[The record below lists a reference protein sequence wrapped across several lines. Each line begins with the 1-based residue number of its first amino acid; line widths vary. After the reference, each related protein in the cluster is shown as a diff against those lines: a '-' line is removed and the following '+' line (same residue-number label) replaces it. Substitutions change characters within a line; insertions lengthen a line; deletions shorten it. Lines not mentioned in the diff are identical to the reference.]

1 MKYICIIPARG
12 GSKGIPGKN
21 IKMIA
26 GKPLIAWTIEAAL
39 TSKYLSKIIVS
50 TDDLEIARIAR
61 QHGAEVP
68 FLRPPSL
75 ATDTTPTEPA
85 LIHVIEE
92 LKKTGE
98 EYDAVVLL
106 QPTSPLRKKGRID
119 QAITYFESKKADSL
133 VSVCPN
139 HAFFWKNMQE
149 PCALYDYQNRPRR
162 QDIKPE
168 NRWFRENGSIYIT
181 RTDLLLRTNN
191 RLGGQICMF
200 LMTEEESFEIDTY
213 VDFAVVERL
222 LQLEFG
228 DGY

>member
-1 MKYICIIPARG
+1 MRSA
-12 GSKGIPGKN
+12 
-21 IKMIA
+21 
-26 GKPLIAWTIEAAL
+26 
-39 TSKYLSKIIVS
+39 
-50 TDDLEIARIAR
+50 
-61 QHGAEVP
+61 
-68 FLRPPSL
+68 SL
-75 ATDTTPTEPA
+75 AADTTPTEPV

-92 LKKTGE
+92 LKKIGE

-168 NRWFRENGSIYIT
+168 DRWFRENGSIYIT
-181 RTDLLLRTNN
+181 RTDLLLCTNN
-191 RLGGQICMF
+191 RLGGNICMF
-200 LMTEEESFEIDTY
+200 PMSEEESFEIDSY
-213 VDFAVVERL
+213 IDFAVVEKL
-222 LQLEFG
+222 LQLELG
-228 DGY
+228 DVY

>member
-1 MKYICIIPARG
+1 M
-12 GSKGIPGKN
+12 N

-50 TDDLEIARIAR
+50 TDDLEIAKIAR

-119 QAITYFESKKADSL
+119 QAITYFETNKADSL
-133 VSVCPN
+133 VSVCAN

-149 PCALYDYQNRPRR
+149 PCALYDYQSSPRR

-168 NRWFRENGSIYIT
+168 NRWLRERG
-181 RTDLLLRTNN
+181 
-191 RLGGQICMF
+191 
-200 LMTEEESFEIDTY
+200 
-213 VDFAVVERL
+213 
-222 LQLEFG
+222 
-228 DGY
+228 